1 MNWAEAVVL
10 IVIITSIAK
19 IFRSRHKAQIEIGL
33 RGADITAPSAETQAL
48 RREVAEL
55 RERIKVLERIA
66 TDGRASRDL
75 AAEIEN
81 LR

>member
-10 IVIITSIAK
+10 IVIITSITK

-33 RGADITAPSAETQAL
+33 RAPELAVSSPEADAL
-48 RREVAEL
+48 RREVTDL

-66 TDGRASRDL
+66 TDGRKARDL
-75 AAEIEN
+75 ADEIDS